1 MVGNIQN
8 SKLLGGWT
16 LKLESAEKLPQPLA
30 SAFGKLYGEKF
41 GTSYQAVYYVGTQ
54 IVNGTNH
61 MLIVERTKL
70 VSGGKTVKDF
80 AVSVI
85 NIPVGDVRGEKAKI
99 VSEKDATDF
108 VLRDEIE
115 TGVKKAFAGFTGAI
129 HKPILELGTQV
140 VKGVNH
146 HFICESQVVYPD
158 AEPYLT
164 HVAINNFQN
173 NWTIVEIE
181 RL

>member
-1 MVGNIQN
+1 M
-8 SKLLGGWT
+8 K
-16 LKLESAEKLPQPLA
+16 K
-30 SAFGKLYGEKF
+30 
-41 GTSYQAVYYVGTQ
+41 AVYYVGTQ
-54 IVNGTNH
+54 VVNGTNH

-115 TGVKKAFAGFTGAI
+115 TGVKKAFAGLF
-129 HKPILELGTQV
+129 LFLFYFL
-140 VKGVNH
+140 N
-146 HFICESQVVYPD
+146 S
-158 AEPYLT
+158 
-164 HVAINNFQN
+164 
-173 NWTIVEIE
+173 
-181 RL
+181 